1 MAVWDLLVGLL
12 LFFVKKNTDTDT
24 KNHKCF
30 RLNKVRPTINHCCV
44 LCFGGSN
51 TTYNSGL
58 GFVYGLNTHP
68 YYLPIP
74 DLWSSLPYH
83 HCSHDASL
91 EQERRVI
98 QKHCPL
104 HCRQCIAK
112 THINTWAI
120 HCVYKRRDDYVR
132 LLVDGHEKT
141 VGNSL
146 RISTLIKGIT
156 MFNIDSQW
164 SFDLGWSHQNERCPE
179 IILF

>member
-74 DLWSSLPYH
+74 DL
-83 HCSHDASL
+83 
-91 EQERRVI
+91 
-98 QKHCPL
+98 
-104 HCRQCIAK
+104 
-112 THINTWAI
+112 
-120 HCVYKRRDDYVR
+120 
-132 LLVDGHEKT
+132 
-141 VGNSL
+141 
-146 RISTLIKGIT
+146 
-156 MFNIDSQW
+156 
-164 SFDLGWSHQNERCPE
+164 
-179 IILF
+179 